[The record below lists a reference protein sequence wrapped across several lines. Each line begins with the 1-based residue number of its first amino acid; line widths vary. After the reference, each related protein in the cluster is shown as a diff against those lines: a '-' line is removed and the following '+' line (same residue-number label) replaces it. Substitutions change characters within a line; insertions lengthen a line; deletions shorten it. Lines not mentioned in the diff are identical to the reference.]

1 MPPAEPARRSLAG
14 DAACALPKPLS
25 PPSSSP
31 SPLSGELHPAANLR
45 TREAFAAMLGVAFVT
60 MLVALDQ
67 TVVGTALP
75 RIVADLKG
83 FALYAWVATA
93 YLLASSITVPI
104 MGRLGDLF
112 GRKPFVLTSII
123 VFTGASALC
132 GLSQSM
138 LQLVLSRAMQGIGGG
153 MLVGSA
159 FAATADIFPDQMRRI
174 RWQAML
180 SSAFGVSTAIG
191 PSLGGWLTEHWGWR
205 SVFYVNLPIGLVA
218 VAVVARFLP
227 RIAGHRSPGASI
239 DWVGALLMAT
249 VIASLLL
256 ALEDGAH
263 SLTDLHGLFQLIA
276 LLVAA
281 GFLITLFLKVE
292 RRASQ
297 PILPLRLFQSSNV
310 RLLALI
316 GVFSGWAMFS
326 LVFYAPLLLQ
336 AGFGYSPNQAGLIV
350 SPLVACI
357 SLGSIING
365 RIFSRVSKPQ
375 HLLTFGICIFL
386 SGCLA
391 VIAVH
396 GDAKAL
402 AFAGA
407 FTLAGIG
414 LGFQLPNLTIQIQAA
429 VSMQDVGIASALI
442 QTLRMLGSL
451 VGAALSGVVVDRLY
465 RLQVGRQL
473 EAAGANSLLDFF
485 RDPQVLVSAETRER
499 LMAAAGSGIGVEH
512 VDQLLQGARQALITA
527 VHSALWIS
535 VVLCAVALSCA
546 FRLPQF
552 KPHSGR
558 LAASPD
564 ESNSS
569 SQEA

>member
-1 MPPAEPARRSLAG
+1 
-14 DAACALPKPLS
+14 
-25 PPSSSP
+25 
-31 SPLSGELHPAANLR
+31 
-45 TREAFAAMLGVAFVT
+45 MLGIAFVT

-75 RIVADLKG
+75 RIVADLQG

-93 YLLASSITVPI
+93 YLLASSIFVPI

-112 GRKPFVLTSII
+112 GRKPFVLCSIV

-138 LQLVLSRAMQGIGGG
+138 LQLVGSRALQGIGGG

-180 SSAFGVSTAIG
+180 SSAFGISTAIG

-205 SVFYVNLPIGLVA
+205 SVFYVNLPIG
-218 VAVVARFLP
+218 VVALLVVSRFLP
-227 RIAGHRSPGASI
+227 RIAGHRTKGSSI
-239 DWVGALLMAT
+239 DWPGALLMAALIT
-249 VIASLLL
+249 SLLL

-263 SLTDLHGLFQLIA
+263 SLNTTRGVLQLAGLLILA
-276 LLVAA
+276 SVLFV
-281 GFLITLFLKVE
+281 GFVYVE
-292 RRASQ
+292 RHAAQ
-297 PILPLRLFQSSNV
+297 PILPLRLFQS
-310 RLLALI
+310 RAIKLLSLI

-336 AGFGYSPNQAGLIV
+336 AGFGFSPNQAGLTV

-365 RIFSRVSKPQ
+365 RLFSRVSRPH
-375 HLLTFGICIFL
+375 HLLTLGICLFL

-391 VIAVH
+391 VLTMQAGVAA
-396 GDAKAL
+396 GLLALTFAL
-402 AFAGA
+402 AGF
-407 FTLAGIG
+407 G
-414 LGFQLPNLTIQIQAA
+414 LGFQLPNLTIQMQAA
-429 VSMQDVGIASALI
+429 VSMKDVGIASALI

-465 RLQVGRQL
+465 KAQVSTLL
-473 EAAGANSLLDFF
+473 EQAGVTSLAEYF
-485 RDPQVLVSAETRER
+485 RDPQILVSASDQAH
-499 LMAAAGSGIGVEH
+499 LAAAAAALGQSERIAA
-512 VDQLLQGARQALITA
+512 LLSGARGALIGA
-527 VHSALWIS
+527 VHGALWIS
-535 VVLCAVALSCA
+535 VVLCAIAVGCAL
-546 FRLPQF
+546 RLPEF
-552 KPHSGR
+552 KPQNAR
-558 LAASPD
+558 RAD
-564 ESNSS
+564 
-569 SQEA
+569 